1 MFVKGAVSAERS
13 HCGDPPYCTHGA
25 LHMTSLIGA
34 QDSELKPVYDAFA
47 QFGKHA
53 KGEATFAS
61 KE

>member
-1 MFVKGAVSAERS
+1 
-13 HCGDPPYCTHGA
+13 
-25 LHMTSLIGA
+25 MTSLIGA